1 MRLRAHLIKIKRE
14 TRCSRAPG
22 TSLGLMEINIP
33 VNGYRVCDVNQ
44 ALLFVIGV
52 VDRQWE
58 RPEPHRLFLSFL

>member
-33 VNGYRVCDVNQ
+33 VNGYRVCDVYQ

-52 VDRQWE
+52 VDRQ
-58 RPEPHRLFLSFL
+58 